1 MELKRGSEGTAKTI
15 EDTAQ
20 QLFKAYDPDTA
31 APKLAR
37 LALQDGEEMNL
48 LGSKY
53 LDAVERQGLHGEF
66 ERISN
71 SVERGYF
78 EKSSKTWSQRPLDV
92 HPTASAAGQGTAT
105 GQLNR

>member
-1 MELKRGSEGTAKTI
+1 
-15 EDTAQ
+15 
-20 QLFKAYDPDTA
+20 
-31 APKLAR
+31 
-37 LALQDGEEMNL
+37 MNL

-53 LDAVERQGLHGEF
+53 LDAVERQTLNSDF

-71 SVERGYF
+71 TVERGYF

-105 GQLNR
+105 GQINR